1 MDHKYSIAGW
11 DLSGMPT
18 VRDDVVER
26 MTGVHCDT
34 IKRVVTKL
42 HELPYPNK
50 IK

>member
-1 MDHKYSIAGW
+1 MEHKYFIAGF
-11 DLSGMPT
+11 DLSVMPV

-42 HELPYPNK
+42 H
-50 IK
+50 